1 MHGSRNVLLFI
12 CGVLVLVA
20 VIANAAMK
28 FYNVQVLIDN
38 DRWIAHTHAVKT
50 RGNSLLSLFV
60 DSDSGVHGFVIA
72 EDSEFLKAYHL
83 AQERIDRE
91 FQSLVDL
98 TNDNPAQQAEI
109 AQLRVLQDQHR
120 KFLKD
125 TQALYHDKGA
135 PAARQSIRS
144 GRGKAI
150 MDKMREIVAALVAA
164 EDELL
169 TERVQVAGESYRQAI
184 VAGMIG
190 TALSLTIAAIS
201 IFVVW
206 QELGRRR
213 DAEAAF
219 KAQAETARVSAERF
233 RLLTETVPVHIWI
246 ANPDGT
252 VAFFNKNWRAYTGL
266 EVDAEGLA
274 RWLTA
279 VHPDDV
285 DWLCKIWAKTDGG
298 SGDLYLHE
306 IRVRRGADQSY
317 RWHRCAIVPVRT
329 RKGNLQSWVGSLA
342 DVQDQKDRA
351 EALDQAVRLQTQE
364 LRRTNNVL
372 QEEILERIRAED
384 RATATATELR
394 RSNEELEKFAYVAS
408 HDLQEPLRKIQAF
421 GDRLLRKNREQLDD
435 VGRGYLDRVL
445 VAATRMRTLIDDLLT
460 FSRVSSTI
468 RPYVA
473 VDLNVT
479 LAEVLADLESTL
491 AQAQGRVDAKRLPMV
506 AADPLQMRQLL
517 QNLIGN
523 ALKFAKP
530 GEPARIT
537 IEATPLASLAGNA
550 DPPPP
555 GFPGWRL
562 SFADRGIGFDQ
573 VHERRIFELFQ
584 RLHGRDQ
591 YTGTGIGLAICRKI
605 VERHSGAIHARGQQ
619 GVGTTFYVDLPE
631 APPTTFV
638 VPT

>member
-1 MHGSRNVLLFI
+1 MHGSRNVLLVV
-12 CGVLVLVA
+12 CGVLMLVA

-38 DRWIAHTHAVKT
+38 DKWIAHTHAVKA
-50 RGNSLLSLFV
+50 RVNSLLSSFV
-60 DSDSGVHGFVIA
+60 DSESGMRGFVISENA
-72 EDSEFLKAYHL
+72 EFLKAYHL
-83 AQERIDRE
+83 AQERIDHE
-91 FQSLVDL
+91 FQLLADL
-98 TNDNPAQQAEI
+98 TIDNPAQQGEVAK
-109 AQLRVLQDQHR
+109 LRALHDRHQE
-120 KFLKD
+120 FLKE
-125 TQALYHDKGA
+125 TQSLYFDKGA
-135 PAARQSIRS
+135 PAACESIKS

-150 MDKMREIVAALVAA
+150 MQKMREVVGVLVSA

-169 TERVQVAGESYRQAI
+169 ATRIQVAHDRYRQAI
-184 VAGMIG
+184 VTGIIG
-190 TALSLTIAAIS
+190 TTLSLAIAAIS
-201 IFVVW
+201 IYFVW

-213 DAEAAF
+213 EAESAF
-219 KAQAETARVSAERF
+219 KAQAEAARVSAERF

-246 ANPDGT
+246 ANPDGA
-252 VAFFNKNWRAYTGL
+252 VVFFNKNWRAYTGL

-274 RWLTA
+274 HWLTA
-279 VHPDDV
+279 VHPEDV
-285 DWLCKIWAKTDGG
+285 DWLNGIWAKADGG
-298 SGDLYLHE
+298 SHDLYLHE
-306 IRVRRGADQSY
+306 IRVRRGADLSY

-329 RKGNLQSWVGSLA
+329 RKGSLQSWVGSLA

-364 LRRTNNVL
+364 LRRTNNIL

-460 FSRVSSTI
+460 FSRVASTM
-468 RPYVA
+468 RPYVT

-491 AQAQGRVDAKRLPMV
+491 AQAQGHVEAKPLPMV

-530 GEPARIT
+530 GKPPHIT
-537 IEATPLASLAGNA
+537 IEAVPLGNLAADA

-619 GVGTTFYVDLPE
+619 GIGATFYVDLPE